1 MTRKELFFRYFG
13 RNPTWVHLGTTIA
26 NWVHRIFLPFFFCFF
41 FKNVAFFGSFVTKK
55 KRQKREKIMSLSNN
69 TPPPFNKKVAARSGF
84 TADIPPRARTLN
96 AERAFKKARC
106 AIPRTARRRFERV
119 IKVASIRARAL
130 SSFRR
135 VFFFFFFFF
144 FFSKRSLSL
153 SLSLVVRAL
162 FLTDETRS
170 LGAQQDGRG
179 RLGRRVSRRQRRR

>member
-1 MTRKELFFRYFG
+1 M
-13 RNPTWVHLGTTIA
+13 
-26 NWVHRIFLPFFFCFF
+26 FLLRQKCRF
-41 FKNVAFFGSFVTKK
+41 FFGSFVTKK
-55 KRQKREKIMSLSNN
+55 MRQEREKIMSLSNN

-106 AIPRTARRRFERV
+106 AMPRTARRRFERV

-135 VFFFFFFFF
+135 VFFFFFFF
-144 FFSKRSLSL
+144 SKRSFSLSL

-179 RLGRRVSRRQRRR
+179 RLGRLGRRVSRRQRRR